1 MRSRAVRWGTS
12 VLGAGDVCFASAIDG
27 ATLLRVPDDGDVA
40 GMAEA
45 AGGLRFL
52 MREAR

>member
-1 MRSRAVRWGTS
+1 MRWDTS
-12 VLGAGDVCFASAIDG
+12 VLGREMCAFASASDG
-27 ATLLRVPDDGDVA
+27 ATLLRVRDDGDVA